1 MTATVYPKR
10 SRITA
15 VTRSATEPASPSV
28 VSTTLP
34 LASTVRTDSN
44 PDSLSASESS
54 AIRIRTPPM
63 FTPRSSATQRP
74 VGSAMHPSS
83 LSPYAASGSSRS
95 EGTGMAMVQRRTVIL
110 VDGENIDATLGNT
123 VLKRKP
129 ESAERPRWDRLVD
142 FATRLWGQE
151 VLGLFFLNASSGH
164 LPGPF
169 ISALQGV
176 GFRPV
181 PLSGRPDQKVV
192 DIGIQRTLDA
202 LVDRP
207 ADVLLCSH
215 DGDFVEQMQR
225 LLTDEHR
232 VGIVGFPEL
241 MSAAYA

>member
-1 MTATVYPKR
+1 M
-10 SRITA
+10 
-15 VTRSATEPASPSV
+15 
-28 VSTTLP
+28 
-34 LASTVRTDSN
+34 
-44 PDSLSASESS
+44 
-54 AIRIRTPPM
+54 
-63 FTPRSSATQRP
+63 RSSSR
-74 VGSAMHPSS
+74 
-83 LSPYAASGSSRS
+83 SPYAASEADRE
-95 EGTGMAMVQRRTVIL
+95 EGTGMAKAERRTVIL

-129 ESAERPRWDRLVD
+129 DPSERPRWDRLVD

-181 PLSGRPDQKVV
+181 PLSGRSDQKVV

-202 LVDRP
+202 LVEHP

-215 DGDFVEQMQR
+215 DGDFVQQMER
-225 LLTDEHR
+225 LVAGEHR

-241 MSAAYA
+241 MSAAYTSLGLHVIDLETEVKAFNQTLPRVRVIPLDEFDPEAFLR